1 MNERNKLTKKAFK
14 KLQPEITISARA
26 HKARKM
32 DKIYE
37 SIPAFCPRIDIVGV
51 THYSLVKY
59 LSVLFNLLMQNI
71 YTLKDSFDQN
81 EKITTFYA

>member
-1 MNERNKLTKKAFK
+1 
-14 KLQPEITISARA
+14 
-26 HKARKM
+26 M

-81 EKITTFYA
+81 EKNNNILRMIRYSNEYMFV